1 MMLAIFLSSCGYI
14 TTKEQIKIPEVH
26 KGTQGA
32 VLTFLKD
39 MPPSELY
46 EDRSFEAGIK
56 IQNKGATDIRR
67 GMLAIGVEE
76 QQIIT
81 DGSAD
86 ERFDL
91 DGKSVFNPAGS
102 QDILRFKIKTRTL
115 GPQLEHYPTEI
126 TATACYQYKT
136 EATAL
141 MCIDP
146 DLTGMVKTKPCVVRK
161 QTFSGGQGAPVAVS
175 SVEPKMLFHEDA
187 AKIQPEFY
195 ITLQNVGQGDAMM
208 KDKVYDACTGKSLG
222 TESWNIVELNAH
234 LSETPLKCRPEKIKL
249 TRETRVVCTLEE
261 GIDKSQGAYTA
272 PLSIEVNYGYRDRI
286 VKKIEIKKITAKN
299 I

>member
-14 TTKEQIKIPEVH
+14 TTKEQIKIPAVH
-26 KGTQGA
+26 KGTQG
-32 VLTFLKD
+32 VILSFLKD

-46 EDRSFEAGIK
+46 EDRSFEIGIK
-56 IQNKGATDIRR
+56 IQNKGATNILR
-67 GMLAIGVEE
+67 GMLAFGVEE

-81 DGSAD
+81 EGPTD

-91 DGKSVFNPAGS
+91 EGKSVFNPEGS
-102 QDILRFKIKTRTL
+102 QDIVRFRIKTRKL
-115 GPQLEHYPTEI
+115 VPQLEHYPTEI
-126 TATACYQYKT
+126 IATACYQYKT

-141 MCIDP
+141 VCIDP
-146 DLTGMVKTKPCVVRK
+146 DLTGIVKTKPCAVKK
-161 QTFSGGQGAPVAVS
+161 QTFSGGQGAPVAVV
-175 SVEPKMLFHEDA
+175 SVEPKMLFHKDT

-195 ITLQNVGQGDAMM
+195 ITLQNVGQGDAMI
-208 KDKVYDACTGKSLG
+208 KDKLYDACSGKSLG

-234 LSETPLKCRPEKIKL
+234 LSETALNCRPDKIKL

-261 GIDKSQGAYTA
+261 GIDKSKGAYTA
-272 PLSIEVNYGYRDRI
+272 PLSIEVNYGYIDRI
-286 VKKIEIKKITAKN
+286 VKKVEIKKITAKN